1 MQHIDEYLYASG
13 QTLTNEDVTI
23 LDRYDR
29 AIIGSYCAP
38 HCGAC
43 LDSCPENVPIHDVL
57 RHRMY
62 FEDYRS
68 EKEAMALYA
77 KLEVNASA
85 CAGCPAP
92 CLGSCPLGIPI
103 PERTKGAHELLSL

>member
-1 MQHIDEYLYASG
+1 
-13 QTLTNEDVTI
+13 
-23 LDRYDR
+23 
-29 AIIGSYCAP
+29 
-38 HCGAC
+38 
-43 LDSCPENVPIHDVL
+43 
-57 RHRMY
+57 MY

-85 CAGCPAP
+85 CAGCAAP